1 MKTWI
6 IHGPA
11 SGDFFLSQVNGLVAG
26 RGANIKAQSYN
37 TRSGIGY
44 PIMDVEQSLA
54 RIVEKQME
62 LIATNIRTR
71 LLF

>member
-1 MKTWI
+1 
-6 IHGPA
+6 
-11 SGDFFLSQVNGLVAG
+11 VAG

-44 PIMDVEQSLA
+44 LIMDVEQSLS

-62 LIATNIRTR
+62 LLASNIRTR